1 MQISEVQ
8 AQSYNISSREERP
21 REGILNT
28 SNGSRPV
35 NRQDFS
41 RFQKPLL
48 KALLGFSAANL
59 AIAGSIVG
67 CTAYYAENEA
77 MGWSM
82 PFFAN
87 SILGLFGIIAAK
99 GFQQITLEEPS
110 SLTEI

>member
-1 MQISEVQ
+1 MD
-8 AQSYNISSREERP
+8 
-21 REGILNT
+21 L
-28 SNGSRPV
+28 
-35 NRQDFS
+35 
-41 RFQKPLL
+41 
-48 KALLGFSAANL
+48 ALLTVKILVDFKNPSNL

-99 GFQQITLEEPS
+99 GFQQITLEES
-110 SLTEI
+110 RSLTKV